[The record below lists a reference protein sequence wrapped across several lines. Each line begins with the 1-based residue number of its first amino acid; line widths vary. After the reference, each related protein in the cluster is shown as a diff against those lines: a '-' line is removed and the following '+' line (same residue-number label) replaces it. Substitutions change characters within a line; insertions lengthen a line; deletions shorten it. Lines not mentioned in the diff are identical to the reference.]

1 MQITEKGR
9 YCAYCGIFLFLR
21 LTVENLP
28 LTSNLF
34 TRFIVS
40 NILNSVKKSKN
51 ENCCTEMDY
60 QINQSVVSDRI
71 IRQQYDRGEKRKR
84 NIMKIKIEID
94 EGLPEDEVL
103 IRCRGLTE
111 QISDVQKAVSEVIN
125 TSQKFVFYRG
135 NTEYYLTLDEILF
148 FETDSDGINAHT
160 RDNIYQTKYKLYE
173 LEELLPGSFMRISKS
188 AIVNTNHI
196 YSISRN
202 LTASSVVAFADT
214 HKQVYVSRYYYKP
227 LINKLEEKRL
237 HQ

>member
-1 MQITEKGR
+1 MTEEK
-9 YCAYCGIFLFLR
+9 
-21 LTVENLP
+21 
-28 LTSNLF
+28 
-34 TRFIVS
+34 
-40 NILNSVKKSKN
+40 
-51 ENCCTEMDY
+51 
-60 QINQSVVSDRI
+60 
-71 IRQQYDRGEKRKR
+71 KRKR

-188 AIVNTNHI
+188 AIVNTSHI
-196 YSISRN
+196 YSISRISCIWCGGICRHTQAGVC
-202 LTASSVVAFADT
+202 LKILLQT
-214 HKQVYVSRYYYKP
+214 
-227 LINKLEEKRL
+227 IN
-237 HQ
+237 Q

>member
-1 MQITEKGR
+1 
-9 YCAYCGIFLFLR
+9 
-21 LTVENLP
+21 
-28 LTSNLF
+28 
-34 TRFIVS
+34 
-40 NILNSVKKSKN
+40 
-51 ENCCTEMDY
+51 
-60 QINQSVVSDRI
+60 
-71 IRQQYDRGEKRKR
+71 
-84 NIMKIKIEID
+84 MKIKIEID

-188 AIVNTNHI
+188 AIVNTSHI

-214 HKQVYVSRYYYKP
+214 HKQVYVSRFTLRIPFKKSQIKNTVNEIKKKQWKNFMGVIFHPCSSLCGSQQTLDHAGDQCVQCFIDGILYLALFKWYPQREFLGNPVFHRIYMYH
-227 LINKLEEKRL
+227 I
-237 HQ
+237 